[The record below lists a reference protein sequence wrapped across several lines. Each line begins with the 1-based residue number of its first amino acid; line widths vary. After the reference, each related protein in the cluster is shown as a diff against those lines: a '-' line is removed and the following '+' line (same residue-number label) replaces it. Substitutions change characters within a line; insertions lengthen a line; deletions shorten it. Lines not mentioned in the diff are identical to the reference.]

1 MTKTGAGLLTGVG
14 LLGLV
19 ALMTGGPAPGGWLF
33 VGRLHPSL
41 VHLPIGILVLATAIE
56 LGRRTPK
63 GHRLPS
69 VPPFLF
75 SVGALA
81 AILTAITGLLLADG
95 RAYDAGTLDWHRRI
109 GLAIAVGSAAIG
121 FLKTRKQPLETPGR
135 WYLPSLGLLLVG
147 LAVGGHLGGSLTH
160 GADYLTR
167 RLPEPLRLAAGLPAR
182 DLLTR
187 IHLPGID
194 TATVYAGVIGPILD
208 RRCGACHDAERKR
221 GGLDLGSYDALR
233 AGGKNGKVFAPGRPE
248 ESELIRRLWL
258 PPGHAEAMPPNEPLP
273 VAEAELIRWWIG
285 EGAKADAKL
294 AEADRTPAIRRILDS
309 YGLDDLPTGIFALE
323 VPPADTAAI
332 AAIRRTGLTV
342 EALSARSSFLRVDAI
357 NARQGLRNETVLELR
372 SLAPQLA
379 WVDLGGTSVGD
390 SALAALGALP
400 HLARL
405 HLENTRVTDLGLS
418 HLSRLRYL
426 EYLNLYGTQVSDA
439 GMPALDGL
447 ARLKRLY
454 LWGTKVTTA
463 GLARLKQAH
472 PGLVVS
478 TGDTATRIA
487 GPATPADQKANP

>member
-1 MTKTGAGLLTGVG
+1 MTKAGVGLLVGVG

-19 ALMTGGPAPGGWLF
+19 TLMTGGPEPGRWLF

-41 VHLPIGILVLATAIE
+41 VHLPIGILVLATALE
-56 LGRRTPK
+56 LGRRLPR
-63 GHRLPS
+63 GQGLPS
-69 VPPFLF
+69 APPFLF
-75 SVGALA
+75 LAGAA
-81 AILTAITGLLLADG
+81 TAILTAITGLLLADG

-109 GLAIAVGSAAIG
+109 GLAIAAGSAAIG
-121 FLKTRKQPLETPGR
+121 FLKTRKRPLETPGR

-147 LAVGGHLGGSLTH
+147 VAVSGHLGGSLTH

-167 RLPEPLRLAAGLPAR
+167 RLPEPLRLAAGLPPR
-182 DLLTR
+182 DEVTR
-187 IHLPGID
+187 VHLRGID
-194 TATVYAGVIGPILD
+194 TATVFAGVIGPILE

-221 GGLDLGSYDALR
+221 GGLDVRSYQALKT
-233 AGGKNGKVFAPGRPE
+233 GGKNGKVLAPGRPE
-248 ESELIRRLWL
+248 ESELIRRIWL

-273 VAEAELIRWWIG
+273 VAEAELIRWWITA
-285 EGAKADAKL
+285 GAKAETKL
-294 AEADRTPAIRRILDS
+294 AEADRPSGIRRILDS

-323 VPPADTAAI
+323 IPPADTGAI
-332 AAIRRTGLTV
+332 AAVRRTGLTV
-342 EALSARSSFLRVDAI
+342 EALATKSSFLRVYAI
-357 NARQGLRNETVLELR
+357 NARQNLPSESILGLR

-379 WVDLGGTSVGD
+379 WVDLGGTGVGD
-390 SALAALGALP
+390 SALAVLGGLP

-418 HLSRLRYL
+418 QLSRLRYL

-439 GMPALDGL
+439 GMPALDSL
-447 ARLKRLY
+447 ARLKTLY

-463 GLARLKQAH
+463 GLAHLKQAH

-487 GPATPADQKANP
+487 GPATPSDQKAKP